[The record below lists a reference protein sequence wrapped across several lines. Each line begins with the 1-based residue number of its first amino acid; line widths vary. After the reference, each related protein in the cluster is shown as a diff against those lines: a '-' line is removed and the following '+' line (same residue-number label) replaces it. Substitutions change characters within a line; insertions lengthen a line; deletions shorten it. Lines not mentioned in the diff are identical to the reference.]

1 MGIHQYRDTVRKQRG
16 YTNTEI
22 KSENSK
28 DTPIQRYSQKK
39 SGDTPIWDRVRKQ
52 WGYINTGYSQKTVGI
67 HQYGIKSENS
77 KDTPRQGYSQK
88 NRYWQDIYPEG

>member
-52 WGYINTGYSQKTVGI
+52 WGYTNTGYSQKTVRI
-67 HQYGIKSENS
+67 HQDRDTARRIDIGKIYIR
-77 KDTPRQGYSQK
+77 KDGYL
-88 NRYWQDIYPEG
+88 E